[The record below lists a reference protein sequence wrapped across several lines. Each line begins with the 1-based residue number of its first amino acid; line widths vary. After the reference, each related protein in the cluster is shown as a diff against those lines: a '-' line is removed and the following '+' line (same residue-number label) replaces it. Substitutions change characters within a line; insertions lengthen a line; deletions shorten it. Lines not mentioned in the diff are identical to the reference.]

1 MTKEEAINFINEC
14 SELRND
20 KPYGFMVV
28 AISRED
34 IELHQE
40 DFLERFDNLSDESK
54 ERVVSGLAD
63 HLSDMFV
70 DWDLGVNLDDS
81 SEELENIFS
90 EIE

>member
-34 IELHQE
+34 IEIHQQ
-40 DFLERFDNLSDESK
+40 DFLERFDNLSDENK
-54 ERVVSGLAD
+54 ERVVSVLAD

-70 DWDLGVNLDDS
+70 DWDLGQNLDDS

>member
-1 MTKEEAINFINEC
+1 MTKEQAINFINEC
-14 SELRND
+14 SEYRDD

-34 IELHQE
+34 IAIHQQ
-40 DFLERFDNLSDESK
+40 DFLERFDNLSDERK

-70 DWDLGVNLDDS
+70 EWDLGPNLDSS
-81 SEELENIFS
+81 SEELEELIN
-90 EIE
+90 

>member
-14 SELRND
+14 SEQRNY
-20 KPYGFMVV
+20 KPYGFIVI

-34 IELHQE
+34 IENHQK
-40 DFLERFDNLSDESK
+40 DFIERFDNLSDESK

-81 SEELENIFS
+81 SEELEELINQ
-90 EIE
+90 